1 MHGNHIFFNITQNE
15 NCCHLWRMCVNTQTE
30 THMCGQI
37 YAYMHVCK
45 YIRVDAAA
53 SCQRF
58 VAICYARHSY
68 INMQQQN
75 VFHRLWDEVATVL
88 HATKLFLFL
97 LYHYFIHHMC
107 CIIHNFVDFCV
118 VTVFLLRLLL
128 LLLLL
133 FFSFLLLSLLCAFAP
148 RRIIAI
154 AIASG
159 KCSSL
164 QLRQLAA
171 ARVPSDMLFIFLL
184 KLNVVSLLIPCFT
197 IFPWNFRQRLATL
210 VHQIW
215 RPMPAGSYVANIATP
230 RCLCF
235 PLRDEF
241 CLFLSHRYF
250 VAFFADISFGRP

>member
-171 ARVPSDMLFIFLL
+171 ARVPSDMLFIF
-184 KLNVVSLLIPCFT
+184 
-197 IFPWNFRQRLATL
+197 ATK
-210 VHQIW
+210 IKC
-215 RPMPAGSYVANIATP
+215 S
-230 RCLCF
+230 
-235 PLRDEF
+235 
-241 CLFLSHRYF
+241 
-250 VAFFADISFGRP
+250 FFADSLFHNFSLEFSLAPCDSGALDLAPDARRLICGQHCNASLPLLPPPR